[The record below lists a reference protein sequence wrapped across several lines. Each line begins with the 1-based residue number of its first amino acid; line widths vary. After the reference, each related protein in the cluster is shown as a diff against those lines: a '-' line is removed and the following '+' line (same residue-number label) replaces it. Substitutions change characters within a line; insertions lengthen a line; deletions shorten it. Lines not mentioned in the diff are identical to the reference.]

1 MSTTL
6 PSSGAPAS
14 APADREIR
22 FAADGTTTYGTLHV
36 PPHRDGERLAA
47 ALLLAGSGP
56 TDRDGNVRGLRVVPQ
71 TLKLI
76 AAALGELGVMSLRFD
91 KYFSGRTGG
100 GAYADDPAALDLAA
114 YIRQAAAAY
123 HALREQPETSQQEM
137 LVAGH
142 SEGGMYALL
151 LARSVR
157 PAPAGLA
164 LIEPQADHLLSL
176 IQVQTQRL
184 LDAAVAAGTIPPAA
198 AAQNAAAVERA
209 IAQFRAGQPVD
220 TSGLLPDVARSLEPE
235 LLSAANA
242 RYVRTDDAVD
252 PAAAAAEVAPGT
264 RVLVT
269 AGTRD
274 TRVPMSAVGP
284 LAATLASAGTTG
296 PGLRVLAGVD
306 HFLHLPGAAL
316 NDPVL
321 APAAV
326 AAVQEWARPYAR
338 QPSAGPDGT
347 ARSGG

>member
-1 MSTTL
+1 MTTI
-6 PSSGAPAS
+6 PA
-14 APADREIR
+14 ADREIQ
-22 FAADGTTTYGTLHV
+22 FDADGTTTYGTVHV
-36 PPHRDGERLAA
+36 PAHEDGQRLAA

-56 TDRDGNVRGLRVVPQ
+56 TDRDGNVPRLGVMPQ
-71 TLKLI
+71 TLRLI

-100 GAYADDPAALDLAA
+100 GAYAADPSALDLGTF
-114 YIRQAAAAY
+114 IRQAEAAY
-123 HALREQPETSQQEM
+123 QTLAAQPETSPAGL

-151 LARSVR
+151 VARSVS

-176 IQVQTQRL
+176 IQRQTEQL
-184 LDAAVAAGTIPPAA
+184 IAAAVTAGTLTAAA

-209 IAQFRAGQPVD
+209 IGQFRAGEPVD
-220 TSGLLPDVARSLEPE
+220 TSGLLPDVARMLQPE

-252 PAAAAAEVAPGT
+252 PVTAAAGIAAGT
-264 RVLVT
+264 RALVT

-274 TRVPMSAVGP
+274 THVPMSAAEP
-284 LAATLASAGTTG
+284 LAAALAGAGTTG
-296 PGLRVLAGVD
+296 PGLRVLPDVD
-306 HFLHLPGAAL
+306 HFLHLPGTAL

-321 APAAV
+321 APAALT
-326 AAVQEWARPYAR
+326 ALHDWARPYASPT
-338 QPSAGPDGT
+338 QT
-347 ARSGG
+347 